1 MVWSKVLEWV
11 LFLLIIQT
19 GRVRAQT
26 ASCGSEWGWV
36 RISILPLTR
45 QLTWIASND
54 LR

>member
-1 MVWSKVLEWV
+1 MVLFKVLGLF
-11 LFLLIIQT
+11 LFLLTIQT

-36 RISILPLTR
+36 RVDVLSLT
-45 QLTWIASND
+45 QKLIWIAFNN